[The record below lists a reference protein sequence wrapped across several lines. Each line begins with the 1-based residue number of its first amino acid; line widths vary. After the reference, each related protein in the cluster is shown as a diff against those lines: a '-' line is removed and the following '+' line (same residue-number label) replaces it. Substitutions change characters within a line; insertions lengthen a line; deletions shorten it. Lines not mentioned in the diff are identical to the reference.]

1 MTEHHALDAGFD
13 PGPDYRWE
21 EIPADTPRAILD
33 AMGGPQ
39 ANREAVRVVRAG
51 TAVPWA
57 TPGQLILE
65 DGSRRP
71 VRDMLPADLPLGY
84 HDFHPT
90 AGDGRSRIIVTPWRC
105 IEPRGSCW
113 GWAVQ
118 LHSTRSR
125 QSWGIGDL
133 ADLKR
138 LAEWSA
144 GLGAGMMLVNPL
156 GPPAPVVPQGAS
168 PYYPTTRRFRNPLY
182 LRVEDVPGSERL
194 GPQLARWAAEARELN
209 ALPRLDR
216 DRVFHLKQQALRAIW
231 GQGEKFP
238 SPDQPSVGARR
249 GTGGEGGQLGT
260 ILPRPGPLPEGEG
273 GGEFTAF
280 RREQGASLERF
291 ATFCVLAEKF
301 GPDWHKWPEEYRRPD
316 NAAVAQFAAGHSS
329 AVGYHAWLQWLLDR
343 QLAEAARVIPLLQD
357 LPVGMDPGG
366 ADAWEWQDLLAE
378 DMVIGAPPDA
388 FNAVGQDWQ
397 LPPFAP
403 AKLRA
408 AAYRPFIET
417 IRATLRHAGGLRI
430 DHVMGLFRLWW
441 IPNGQD
447 PRQGWY
453 VRYPADDLLGI
464 VALES
469 HRAGALI
476 VGEDLGT
483 VEPGVRERLA
493 LRRMLSYRLF
503 WFEPRPPAEYPELS
517 MASITTH
524 DLPTIAGLW
533 SGADE
538 AAQRAI
544 GLPVGNEMC
553 QLRDR
558 LRGILGLASEAP
570 ADEVIEAAYRRL
582 AQAPS
587 RIIAATLEDAQATP
601 QRPNM
606 PGTVDQWPNWSL
618 ALPQDIETMVEAELP
633 RRIAAAL
640 QRDR

>member
-1 MTEHHALDAGFD
+1 MMDHHASDATFD

-21 EIPADTPRAILD
+21 EIPADIPAAILD
-33 AMGGPQ
+33 AMGGPE
-39 ANREAVRVVRAG
+39 ANRVTPGREAVRVIRAG
-51 TAVPWA
+51 TAAPWPA
-57 TPGQLILE
+57 PGQLILE
-65 DGSRRP
+65 NGSRLP
-71 VRDMLPADLPLGY
+71 VRDVLPADLPLGY
-84 HDFHPT
+84 HDFYPT
-90 AGDGRSRIIVTPWRC
+90 AGDWSTRIIITPWRC
-105 IEPRGSCW
+105 IESPGPCW

-144 GLGAGMMLVNPL
+144 GLGAGVMLINPL

-182 LRVEDVPGSERL
+182 LRVEDVPGAERL
-194 GPQLARWAAEARELN
+194 GPQLAQLAAEARGLN

-231 GQGEKFP
+231 GGSERLP
-238 SPDQPSVGARR
+238 SPVCGRGA
-249 GTGGEGGQLGT
+249 GGEGAD
-260 ILPRPGPLPEGEG
+260 
-273 GGEFTAF
+273 FAAF
-280 RREQGASLERF
+280 CHEQGAPLERF
-291 ATFCVLAEKF
+291 ATFCVLAEQF
-301 GPDWHKWPEEYRRPD
+301 GPDWRKWPEEYHRPD
-316 NAAVAQFAAGHSS
+316 NASVARFAAEHSRE
-329 AVGYHAWLQWLLDR
+329 VGYHAWLQWLLDR
-343 QLAEAARVIPLLQD
+343 QLAEAARTIPLLQD

-366 ADAWEWQDLLAE
+366 ADAWEWQDLLAQE
-378 DMVIGAPPDA
+378 MVVGAPPDA
-388 FNAVGQDWQ
+388 FNADGQDWQ

-408 AAYRPFIET
+408 AGYGPFIET
-417 IRATLRHAGGLRI
+417 IRAALRHTGGLRI

-441 IPNGQD
+441 IPHGQH
-447 PRQGWY
+447 PRNGWY

-469 HRAGALI
+469 HRAGAFI
-476 VGEDLGT
+476 VGEDLGN
-483 VEPGVRERLA
+483 VEPGVRQRLA
-493 LRRMLSYRLF
+493 LRRVLSCRLL
-503 WFEPRPPAEYPELS
+503 WFEPRPPIEYPELS
-517 MASITTH
+517 MASVTTH

-544 GLPVGNEMC
+544 GLKVGDERHRLHEH
-553 QLRDR
+553 LRE
-558 LRGILGLASEAP
+558 LLSVESEAP
-570 ADEVIEAAYRRL
+570 VTEVIEAAYRRL

-587 RIIAATLEDAQATP
+587 RIVTATLEDAQAMVD
-601 QRPNM
+601 RPNM
-606 PGTVDQWPNWSL
+606 PGTVEQRPNWSL

-633 RRIAAAL
+633 RRISAAL
-640 QRDR
+640 RRGG